1 MNGLIALLGAGEY
14 LPVMTPI
21 DRYLLESLE
30 LHGRAAR
37 VVCLPTAAGQ
47 EGEGSV
53 GRWSGMGLEHFRKL
67 GADVSA
73 LPIVDRASADDAQY
87 QSALEAAD
95 LIYFSGGDPLYL
107 YEVMHGSRAWAAAQ
121 KAWERG
127 AIYAGCS
134 AGAMILAAQMPNF
147 RRAGLGVRAG
157 FGVLPA
163 TYIIPHFDQIPALF
177 RPMIFA
183 VRRGLREGQFIL
195 GIDENTALVGKT
207 DGEWKVMGA
216 GKVHLIDKRSEQAY
230 AAGQS
235 VPLQPA
241 AAATR

>member
-1 MNGLIALLGAGEY
+1 MNGLIALLGSGEY

-21 DRYLLESLE
+21 DRYLIESLD
-30 LHGRAAR
+30 LQGRAAS

-53 GRWSGMGLEHFRKL
+53 SRWSGMGLDHFRKL
-67 GADVSA
+67 GADVLA

-87 QSALEAAD
+87 ESALESAD

-107 YEVMHGSRAWAAAQ
+107 YEVMQGSRAWAAAQ
-121 KAWERG
+121 KAWDRG

-147 RRAGLGVRAG
+147 RRAGLGTRAG

-163 TYIIPHFDQIPALF
+163 TYIMPHFDQIPALF
-177 RPMIFA
+177 KPMIFA
-183 VRRGLREGQFIL
+183 VRRGLKEGQFIL
-195 GIDENTALVGKT
+195 GIDENTALVGRAQ
-207 DGEWKVMGA
+207 GEWQVMGV
-216 GKVHLIDKRSEQAY
+216 GKVHLITRRSEQAFS
-230 AAGQS
+230 AGQS
-235 VPLQPA
+235 VPLQA
-241 AAATR
+241 SAGETR